1 MVAIVLHIVSA
12 ANVPGK
18 NCFVFYP
25 IPLVQAGFPTGKAT
39 IEVNPFFEPK
49 AGVAVIALCGQ
60 VGSGSYPDGLSLLGR
75 LERVRQRLKSRGPTL
90 SVTGPLD
97 VSIDKYDPCRCI
109 CQRHFNLLDHVKSPQ
124 KGHEGNEC
132 TQEYFYTLIF
142 HTLATPVFRTSV
154 LISVSLLSIMECGQT
169 LH

>member
-1 MVAIVLHIVSA
+1 MVSA

-60 VGSGSYPDGLSLLGR
+60 VGSGNHPDRLTLLGR
-75 LERVRQRLKSRGPTL
+75 LERNRQ
-90 SVTGPLD
+90 
-97 VSIDKYDPCRCI
+97 
-109 CQRHFNLLDHVKSPQ
+109 
-124 KGHEGNEC
+124 
-132 TQEYFYTLIF
+132 
-142 HTLATPVFRTSV
+142 
-154 LISVSLLSIMECGQT
+154 
-169 LH
+169 